1 MVMEPVRGGKL
12 ATLPLEAEKMLRA
25 AHPDWSMAAWAMRF
39 VQTLPNVLV
48 TLSGMSNMEQIEDN
62 VRTFSVP
69 DPGLTDEDKKL
80 LDKACEMFRAYIHVP
95 CTGCRY
101 CTADCPQQ
109 INIPEFISVFNKYKV
124 NGGWGIKG
132 DLSAI
137 VTEGRPADCI
147 QCGACM
153 GHCPQS
159 IQIPD
164 LMPQIAEMEAKF

>member
-25 AHPDWSMAAWAMRF
+25 AHPDWSM
-39 VQTLPNVLV
+39 
-48 TLSGMSNMEQIEDN
+48 
-62 VRTFSVP
+62 
-69 DPGLTDEDKKL
+69 
-80 LDKACEMFRAYIHVP
+80 
-95 CTGCRY
+95 
-101 CTADCPQQ
+101 
-109 INIPEFISVFNKYKV
+109 
-124 NGGWGIKG
+124 GWEIKG
-132 DLSAI
+132 DLTAI
-137 VTEGRPADCI
+137 TTEGRLADCI